1 MKNILFLCTGN
12 YYRSRFAEHLFNWWA
27 AKRGLDWVADS
38 RGLATETGVN
48 NVGAMSQYTVAGL
61 AERGINIPVDER
73 FPQQVKQVDFQ
84 LADLITALDESEHRP
99 LMKQRFPLWIDAVEY
114 WLVHDVD
121 KTAPKQALGA
131 IEKNI
136 LQLIEKLMQR

>member
-12 YYRSRFAEHLFNWWA
+12 YYRSRFAEHLFNWYC

-38 RGLATETGVN
+38 RGLAIETGVN
-48 NVGAMSQYTVAGL
+48 NIGAMSRYTVVGL

-73 FPQQVKQVDFQ
+73 FPQQAKKVDFQ
-84 LADLITALDESEHRP
+84 LANIIIALDESEHRP

-121 KTAPKQALGA
+121 KTAPQQALGA

-136 LQLIEKLMQR
+136 HHLIEKLMQR